1 MPAFIVQSASWVGHH
16 RRERDTGFASIWRNN
31 WLLMLLGV
39 VSATLINWIVANFS
53 AILWSVR
60 L

>member
-1 MPAFIVQSASWVGHH
+1 MPAFVGQSASWVGHH
-16 RRERDTGFASIWRNN
+16 RRERDPDFASIWRHY
-31 WLLMLLGV
+31 WLLLVLGMISV
-39 VSATLINWIVANFS
+39 TLINWIVTNFS